1 MKKTFIVLLVL
12 AALYFVFMR
21 ELARSQRR
29 TNVVNTVG
37 ALQSA
42 FADLKQN
49 GNITNRWPNSYRIF
63 NYTNHYSIAGKEYQ
77 CVLAADSWDY
87 RGASNLL
94 ALTTNRVFLFIN
106 QQDILLLTNSI
117 FPPGF

>member
-1 MKKTFIVLLVL
+1 MNKTVIVLLVL
-12 AALYFVFMR
+12 AALYLVFMR
-21 ELARSQRR
+21 ELARSHRR
-29 TNVVNTVG
+29 KIVEHPVN

-63 NYTNHYSIAGKEYQ
+63 NYTNHYSIAGKEYR

-94 ALTTNRVFLFIN
+94 VLTTNRVFLFIN

>member
-29 TNVVNTVG
+29 ANVVNTVG

-49 GNITNRWPNSYRIF
+49 GSITNRWP
-63 NYTNHYSIAGKEYQ
+63 K
-77 CVLAADSWDY
+77 
-87 RGASNLL
+87 
-94 ALTTNRVFLFIN
+94 
-106 QQDILLLTNSI
+106 
-117 FPPGF
+117 